1 MDNKYE
7 MPAPDNKENVIV
19 LSRNKEGQFV
29 LLHTTTGERMQT
41 DEHTASKLMLW
52 STLGETA
59 KSNRLASRGMG
70 CMANGFRLDTVLQ
83 NENDAGRTEVKGKG
97 TEHLTDGL
105 NFDEERGRSNLEK
118 SEKGVRAGQGD
129 KGENEQQTAEREG
142 KNKALDAHVTGIGA
156 GGDFHL
162 AARLKN
168 EVTGE
173 VRDVKGMITGLDA
186 ALLRSNTNE
195 QGKDGTVLRNA
206 QALASE
212 NFEKGM
218 SVAFPRNNS
227 FTMKME

>member
-1 MDNKYE
+1 
-7 MPAPDNKENVIV
+7 
-19 LSRNKEGQFV
+19 
-29 LLHTTTGERMQT
+29 MQT

-59 KSNRLASRGMG
+59 KSNRLASRVMG

-129 KGENEQQTAEREG
+129 KGENEQQTAERES